1 MEQIDKKKKVKQN
14 IQNLNKKEIANL
26 VNKNQEK
33 IEKEDDEKE
42 DKNKGSQ
49 LDGVL
54 RDVLTW
60 WENVIY
66 KNAVNK

>member
-1 MEQIDKKKKVKQN
+1 MNE
-14 IQNLNKKEIANL
+14 
-26 VNKNQEK
+26 NQEK

-66 KNAVNK
+66 KNAVNKENEIWINSANSCFSNSLNRK

>member
-1 MEQIDKKKKVKQN
+1 MKSDQI
-14 IQNLNKKEIANL
+14 E
-26 VNKNQEK
+26 E
-33 IEKEDDEKE
+33 IEKEDEDQKE

-54 RDVLTW
+54 KDVLSW

-66 KNAVNK
+66 